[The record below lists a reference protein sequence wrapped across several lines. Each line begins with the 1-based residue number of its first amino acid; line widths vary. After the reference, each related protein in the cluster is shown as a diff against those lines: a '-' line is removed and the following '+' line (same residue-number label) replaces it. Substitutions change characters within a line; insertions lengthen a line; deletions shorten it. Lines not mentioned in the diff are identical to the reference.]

1 MAINLVNLHNAVSER
16 MRLGTDFVIYD
27 YATDAK
33 SFTPA
38 VGGMGIGSV

>member
-1 MAINLVNLHNAVSER
+1 MPYRNECGLELI
-16 MRLGTDFVIYD
+16 FVIYD
-27 YATDAK
+27 YVTDAK